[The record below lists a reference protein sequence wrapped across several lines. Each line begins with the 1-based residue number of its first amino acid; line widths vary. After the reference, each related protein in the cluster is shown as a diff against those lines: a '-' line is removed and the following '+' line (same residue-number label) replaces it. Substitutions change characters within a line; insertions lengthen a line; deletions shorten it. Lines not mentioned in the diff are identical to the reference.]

1 MIIKT
6 LLDEDFVNYKKT
18 SMFLG
23 FPKCNWK
30 CEKECGERVCQN
42 NALAQSPN
50 IEVDVEK
57 IVNRY
62 MNNPIT
68 SAIVCGGLEPF
79 DTPTDL
85 YNLIDAFRKRTQDD
99 IVIYTGYKEKEIQD
113 KIDILKQFPN
123 IIIKFGRFIP
133 NQKSHYDD
141 VLGVQLAS
149 PNQYARRIS

>member
-1 MIIKT
+1 MRIKG
-6 LLDEDFVNYKKT
+6 LIEEDFIQYKKP
-18 SMFLG
+18 SMFII
-23 FPKCNWK
+23 FPTCTFK
-30 CEKECGERVCQN
+30 CEKECGRKVCQN
-42 NALAQSPN
+42 ATLATSPD
-50 IEVDVEK
+50 IEVGVK
-57 IVNRY
+57 TIINRY
-62 MNNPIT
+62 VNNPIT

-79 DTPTDL
+79 DACD
-85 YNLIDAFRKRTQDD
+85 NLLQLVSYLRTHWNDD
-99 IVIYTGYKEKEIQD
+99 VVIYTGYKEKEIQD